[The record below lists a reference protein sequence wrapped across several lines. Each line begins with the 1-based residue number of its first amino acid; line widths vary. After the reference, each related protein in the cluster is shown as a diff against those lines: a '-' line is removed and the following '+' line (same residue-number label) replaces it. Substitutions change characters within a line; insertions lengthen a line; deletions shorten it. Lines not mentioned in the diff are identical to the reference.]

1 TTPARALVSNP
12 GLRELSHSITGGAL
26 AAQGYWMP
34 YDCARAVC
42 ATFCAPIRWALTP
55 LFGVDF
61 LKDCMV
67 EEDPAFGRF
76 KIDSQIVRRCQREA
90 ETWRGMH
97 SDSERSA
104 TPGSTTSASEFG
116 IGGRVANKKIPR
128 STGESRT
135 LAASADTVRSKAR
148 RAPQAMRAE
157 VESEYG
163 TDTDPERSGK
173 QPPSPAQPPP
183 TRSWRSVNEIY
194 DSSAT
199 PSTNPSPKRAHIPLK
214 TSKTVRRGLNL
225 LITPTNWTSS
235 IPHSHAFAPHEHA
248 AMNDAAATELH
259 TPAPSPSGT
268 PASKRAL
275 SSMNSDEDGDAHY
288 SAFASASC
296 SSEERR
302 TTPASGRKRQRRD
315 DDAGRALVPES
326 SEVWA
331 ARIMMKLSVEDAAMR
346 KDVVVGGEGRVAK
359 RRAFTF

>member
-1 TTPARALVSNP
+1 RARVAKDAAVFTKAQVKGEVKYPPTECTDDASGLNKQQRTELAEQHRRFKIWPNGGKEGKIRDFTRHIPYCSEKKSFFGKTGRNGFEVFQYTFQLPDDPEERTYTVIWDYNIGLVRITPFFKCRNYSKTTPARALVSNP

-163 TDTDPERSGK
+163 TDTDPEGSGK

-183 TRSWRSVNEIY
+183 TRSWRSVNETY

-214 TSKTVRRGLNL
+214 TSKT
-225 LITPTNWTSS
+225 
-235 IPHSHAFAPHEHA
+235 
-248 AMNDAAATELH
+248 
-259 TPAPSPSGT
+259 
-268 PASKRAL
+268 
-275 SSMNSDEDGDAHY
+275 
-288 SAFASASC
+288 
-296 SSEERR
+296 
-302 TTPASGRKRQRRD
+302 
-315 DDAGRALVPES
+315 
-326 SEVWA
+326 
-331 ARIMMKLSVEDAAMR
+331 
-346 KDVVVGGEGRVAK
+346 
-359 RRAFTF
+359 